1 MIHTLYVIL
10 AVEYCREL
18 RAENKKLKKETEK
31 MKEEISQLTAEIR
44 YVVLRVLLVLAFAII
59 RIFQQV
65 CIPVGCV
72 PPACCPYLPACTAA
86 GCEQNS

>member
-1 MIHTLYVIL
+1 MIPQCICVKKTVMIHTLYLIL

-18 RAENKKLKKETEK
+18 RAENKKLQKETEK

-59 RIFQQV
+59 RIFQ
-65 CIPVGCV
+65 
-72 PPACCPYLPACTAA
+72 
-86 GCEQNS
+86 